1 LLLLL
6 ILPILNKS
14 KTRFAKWADAQSWS
28 SYVRWVLAVGLCA
41 LAISLVNSVLSV
53 RKYRSEMENS
63 IGDIVFHNRIRA
75 LESELDR
82 DLAVSAILLLIFL
95 NRYFSLLKAH
105 NILETKHYALERQ
118 AKGNTMSSQ
127 SLLDEKGKL
136 ENKVKELQSAKSGSQ
151 TSLDTPSPEA
161 GAVKKLKAEKNALKV
176 EGTQMKEE
184 NLKTKKEIDSLKDV
198 LSKEREE
205 FKRKTE
211 SFDKS
216 MSALKKQAESHEK
229 AYMNLLEI
237 NKSLQTKID
246 DFELV
251 GMKSKKA

>member
-1 LLLLL
+1 
-6 ILPILNKS
+6 
-14 KTRFAKWADAQSWS
+14 
-28 SYVRWVLAVGLCA
+28 
-41 LAISLVNSVLSV
+41 
-53 RKYRSEMENS
+53 
-63 IGDIVFHNRIRA
+63 
-75 LESELDR
+75 
-82 DLAVSAILLLIFL
+82 
-95 NRYFSLLKAH
+95 
-105 NILETKHYALERQ
+105 
-118 AKGNTMSSQ
+118 
-127 SLLDEKGKL
+127 
-136 ENKVKELQSAKSGSQ
+136 
-151 TSLDTPSPEA
+151 
-161 GAVKKLKAEKNALKV
+161 
-176 EGTQMKEE
+176 
-184 NLKTKKEIDSLKDV
+184 LKDV